1 MEIELSTD
9 DGVVLIH
16 ENELLSITDEELE
29 EFRISRKDLRRVF
42 TEAATLM
49 KGHTASDRVR
59 PCADQRTVSGKL
71 FLCGIRPSA
80 IRSCKR
86 STRRKNISATSPDYP
101 GGRVTGGYGTHYG

>member
-9 DGVVLIH
+9 DGVVLID
-16 ENELLSITDEELE
+16 ENELLSITDEELD

-59 PCADQRTVSGKL
+59 PCADQAIDGKWEVVL
-71 FLCGIRPSA
+71 ERYSPISDPLMQYIDMR
-80 IRSCKR
+80 KR
-86 STRRKNISATSPDYP
+86 
-101 GGRVTGGYGTHYG
+101 H